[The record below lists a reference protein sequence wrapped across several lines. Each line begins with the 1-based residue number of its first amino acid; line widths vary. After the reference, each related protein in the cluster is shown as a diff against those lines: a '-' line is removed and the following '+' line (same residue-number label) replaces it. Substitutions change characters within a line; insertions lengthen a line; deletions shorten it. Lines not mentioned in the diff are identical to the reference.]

1 MVGHLFETKEDTVPQ
16 VGVQTE
22 EKLVKE
28 KEATVDSFVYV
39 VDVAGVDGGLAAAAN
54 DPSTMD
60 EKETNRADLD
70 GRAPLTRS
78 LVENHADVD
87 NVYLVG
93 VDDVRGEAPA
103 VVVPSMN
110 DIPEIVL
117 DDDEEVNGGVTA
129 DEDRPLSWPSC
140 VIDGALT
147 PSSSPVMAAAY
158 AGVSLHRNF
167 SFLDVSAGCESEEDL
182 EEEEKDEIDS
192 IFDDDE
198 ERGMQVRG
206 WSEEDSIEE
215 EIRKWFELSDDDDE
229 TRGTLPQG
237 RFPALTDLP
246 ESLLLW
252 DELSD
257 LVSSENSRGNTDLTK
272 PSFRPAPPVRWAR
285 PRMLSKPPYVV
296 LVPIAQIG
304 GKEATSARRF
314 HRRIME
320 SKSLRQPSR
329 LRFQLSRAASQESLV
344 GQEVAPHGGEREDA
358 VVSSVEVTE
367 ARVGE
372 PNDYPEI
379 PSEVDTENQAPAPA
393 RRRYHLQTPWIEPV
407 DSWASDEP
415 MMWQLLPGLSMPM

>member
-1 MVGHLFETKEDTVPQ
+1 
-16 VGVQTE
+16 
-22 EKLVKE
+22 
-28 KEATVDSFVYV
+28 
-39 VDVAGVDGGLAAAAN
+39 
-54 DPSTMD
+54 MD

-129 DEDRPLSWPSC
+129 DEDRPLSCKSSLWRHGSRTCRLMAEAGPSC

-257 LVSSENSRGNTDLTK
+257 LVSSEKYASPDFSFDHVCSWVCPRRCSSRGNTDLTK